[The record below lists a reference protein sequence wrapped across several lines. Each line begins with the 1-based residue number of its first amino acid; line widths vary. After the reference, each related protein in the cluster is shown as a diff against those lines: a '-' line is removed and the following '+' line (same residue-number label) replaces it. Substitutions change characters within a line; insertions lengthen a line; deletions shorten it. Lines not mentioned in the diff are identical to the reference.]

1 MEAAYKVRCNTP
13 CHPKLYQV
21 YQVHHRTY
29 MIYMVLTIIIQN
41 HWLFTGY
48 SLVIHWAA
56 AHESFQLK
64 HPGDEEEPL
73 AIGPWWDG
81 PGFCGPVVLKTYC
94 QTITFLLNCS

>member
-1 MEAAYKVRCNTP
+1 MPSQTLPGLPGSSSYLHDLHGTYHN
-13 CHPKLYQV
+13 HPE
-21 YQVHHRTY
+21 
-29 MIYMVLTIIIQN
+29 
-41 HWLFTGY
+41 